1 MGGNMPNIQLY
12 ENNLNNGQPST
23 CTCTCGDMFYGPQ
36 IACVNPQTCVEYC
49 LQMYSGRCT
58 LVNTYGCCGSS
69 CQYFQ
74 VQSLQTRYCTCNCAD
89 QQFVNPTD
97 TCISSQACLIQCRVK
112 YPQVCMTIT
121 TQACCGQDCQSY
133 SQAVA
138 DACSCQCQGNTYY
151 PSPKCSNPEECINTC
166 MTTYG
171 TCIIGQTQGCCG
183 ASCSSYVPTCTC
195 NCDQNFTTITSV
207 PCQNSQTCLETC
219 ISSYGAC
226 TQDNTQACCGVDCL
240 NSFQSCSCLCSTNQ
254 YIPLGISCG
263 SPQQCVQACLQRVAQ
278 CNIANTQ
285 GCCGSNCLS
294 YIPTCRC
301 QCGIGIY
308 YTTSTCISAEHCANT
323 CISQFGYVCTPTN
336 TLGCCNGTLCTRQ
349 NRFLGVSKASTLRL
363 SYVTIL
369 SSIDIQQRKVST
381 MKLIFLLSTIWLI
394 TTTTWA
400 YSNDCAKG
408 PEYWCRDIST
418 AEECGAMRHCQQNV
432 WREKENTKNSMTKS
446 ETAHMLCNVLVQA
459 TTELL
464 TDGSIDVN
472 SIKQYLRNDCTK
484 LPDQNNIIHQCQM
497 AVDLYLSDILRH
509 IQSGTKAE
517 KICPIIQGHDSQ
529 SVFIPTPKPIGLTP
543 NQTCVLCE
551 FIVYMIQTFAAANST
566 AQELTKI
573 LENICQIMPDVLKNE
588 CKSFVDTYGFD
599 IIVLILR
606 DVDSNKTCAL
616 IKLCPK
622 PTNVAFL
629 IKPNANTCGLCD
641 YVSTY
646 LSAGYPIENVCTA
659 FSTNNYIKQQCE
671 VLVHLY
677 KPNYCSQLPICY
689 EDVVIQPIEQSIET
703 TINSVPCSL
712 CQYVISYV
720 DTVIQNNKTEAA
732 IEAALEKVCSILPGA
747 LKDKCVQFV
756 DTYGPVLLQ
765 LIEKYGTPD
774 KVCNALKLCHNG
786 TQEITP

>member
-1 MGGNMPNIQLY
+1 
-12 ENNLNNGQPST
+12 
-23 CTCTCGDMFYGPQ
+23 
-36 IACVNPQTCVEYC
+36 
-49 LQMYSGRCT
+49 
-58 LVNTYGCCGSS
+58 
-69 CQYFQ
+69 
-74 VQSLQTRYCTCNCAD
+74 
-89 QQFVNPTD
+89 
-97 TCISSQACLIQCRVK
+97 
-112 YPQVCMTIT
+112 
-121 TQACCGQDCQSY
+121 
-133 SQAVA
+133 
-138 DACSCQCQGNTYY
+138 
-151 PSPKCSNPEECINTC
+151 
-166 MTTYG
+166 
-171 TCIIGQTQGCCG
+171 
-183 ASCSSYVPTCTC
+183 
-195 NCDQNFTTITSV
+195 
-207 PCQNSQTCLETC
+207 
-219 ISSYGAC
+219 
-226 TQDNTQACCGVDCL
+226 
-240 NSFQSCSCLCSTNQ
+240 
-254 YIPLGISCG
+254 
-263 SPQQCVQACLQRVAQ
+263 
-278 CNIANTQ
+278 
-285 GCCGSNCLS
+285 
-294 YIPTCRC
+294 
-301 QCGIGIY
+301 
-308 YTTSTCISAEHCANT
+308 
-323 CISQFGYVCTPTN
+323 
-336 TLGCCNGTLCTRQ
+336 
-349 NRFLGVSKASTLRL
+349 
-363 SYVTIL
+363 
-369 SSIDIQQRKVST
+369 

-616 IKLCPK
+616 LKLCPK

-786 TQEITP
+786 TQEITPVDLTQMLKIEESSIKSVQCSLCQYVISYVDTIIQNNKSEAAIEAALEKVCSILPGALKDKCVQFVDTYGPVLLQLIEKYGTPDKVCNALKLCHNGTETLTTLERIQLMKFEQVALKAVPCLFCKYAIGLLEIIIGDNRSAAAIEAALDKVCDYFPGSLKDNCTNFVHHSARIIAFLLARNATPAQICNFLKFCHDGTQEITPYDILQMYKIKESSINSVQCSLCKYVINYVDTVIQNNKSEAAIEDA